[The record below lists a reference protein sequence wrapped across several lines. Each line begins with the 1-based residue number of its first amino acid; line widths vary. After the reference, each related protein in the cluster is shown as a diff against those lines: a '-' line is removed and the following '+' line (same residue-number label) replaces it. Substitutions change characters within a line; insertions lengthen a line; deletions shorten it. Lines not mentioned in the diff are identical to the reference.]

1 MAYDWNKLKQ
11 DSIIG
16 FSYSSSEEEAFLG
29 LKAKVKD
36 LVKASILLRSSPDFV
51 ELKGESEPG
60 EYKIS
65 RKILPAIIAEE
76 LRAYIDADIPYG
88 FQYFVRYC
96 HHNKFALDTDLVI
109 DLYDFVYWWKPTQ
122 LQTDEGVLLNLKL
135 KTDRNLK
142 AMTRDIVVAIDAG
155 HGGKYPGAV
164 GPNNILEKDVTLL
177 ISKELERTLRDTNGY
192 KPVMIRSGD
201 ETIGLNDRFQ
211 NARKMGADIFISI
224 HADGFRLSSVKGAS
238 VFIWSDEASSTI
250 ARNLSEKQRKRIQAD
265 INNLQ
270 PSDFNEDL
278 ARALYP
284 KIYENKISQS
294 KILGTKILDQL
305 KRDPYTKIH
314 KKNVEFADFRVL
326 KSIDIPSVLVESGFI
341 TNPEDAQRLKG
352 KPGRRMIARS
362 IFLGIHN
369 YFLENPIIGTIIENN
384 PEFLSYKIQKGDV
397 LSEIAIR
404 FGVSVESIDKNNL
417 GSLVRTLLGSL
428 MVIFVFYSLPLLI
441 NFTNDNILNGAEFRN
456 NSKSVLAYTLDKK
469 NNGLLVPFKPETS

>member
-1 MAYDWNKLKQ
+1 MNKFLLILILSVAAQSNELAFK
-11 DSIIG
+11 DIKEASDGSINISFG
-16 FSYSSSEEEAFLG
+16 LEKVSYINSYTLENPSRLVFDINQAN
-29 LKAKVKD
+29 
-36 LVKASILLRSSPDFV
+36 VKAPINEIYNYPI
-51 ELKGESEPG
+51 K
-60 EYKIS
+60 KI
-65 RKILPAIIAEE
+65 
-76 LRAYIDADIPYG
+76 RASNEKDNTRI
-88 FQYFVRYC
+88 
-96 HHNKFALDTDLVI
+96 VI

-122 LQTDEGVLLNLKL
+122 LQTEEGVVLNLKL
-135 KTDRNLK
+135 KNNKNLK
-142 AMTRDIVVAIDAG
+142 TMTRDIVVAIDAG

-177 ISKELERTLRDTNGY
+177 ISKELERTLRDTRGY
-192 KPVMIRSGD
+192 QPVMIRGGD
-201 ETIGLNDRFQ
+201 ETIGLNDRYQ

-265 INNLQ
+265 INNLE

-278 ARALYP
+278 ARKLYP
-284 KIYENKISQS
+284 EIYEKKVNQS

-341 TNPEDAQRLKG
+341 TNPEDAERLKG
-352 KPGRRMIARS
+352 KAGRRMIARS

-369 YFLENPIIGTIIENN
+369 YFLENPIKGTIVENK

-404 FGVSVESIDKNNL
+404 FGVSVESIDKNNKL
-417 GSLVRTLLGSL
+417 NNRPIYPGQ
-428 MVIFVFYSLPLLI
+428 
-441 NFTNDNILNGAEFRN
+441 IL
-456 NSKSVLAYTLDKK
+456 KIYI
-469 NNGLLVPFKPETS
+469 

>member
-1 MAYDWNKLKQ
+1 MNKFLLILILSLAAQSNELVFKEIKQ
-11 DSIIG
+11 VSDGSINVLFG
-16 FSYSSSEEEAFLG
+16 LEKVSYINSYTLQNPSRLVFEINQSN
-29 LKAKVKD
+29 
-36 LVKASILLRSSPDFV
+36 VKAPIDEIYNYP
-51 ELKGESEPG
+51 
-60 EYKIS
+60 I
-65 RKILPAIIAEE
+65 RKIRASNEE
-76 LRAYIDADIPYG
+76 DKTRI
-88 FQYFVRYC
+88 
-96 HHNKFALDTDLVI
+96 VI

-278 ARALYP
+278 ARVLYP

-404 FGVSVESIDKNNL
+404 FGVSVESIDKNNNL
-417 GSLVRTLLGSL
+417 NNKPIYPGQ
-428 MVIFVFYSLPLLI
+428 
-441 NFTNDNILNGAEFRN
+441 IL
-456 NSKSVLAYTLDKK
+456 KIYI
-469 NNGLLVPFKPETS
+469 